1 VQELALITRPWPFPL
16 TEVSTPVHL
25 WHGARDRN
33 APIAYARSL
42 ARELPDA
49 TLHVSDSPG
58 HDVGLDRSGE
68 VMSVLAS
75 YVR

>member
-1 VQELALITRPWPFPL
+1 
-16 TEVSTPVHL
+16 
-25 WHGARDRN
+25 
-33 APIAYARSL
+33 
-42 ARELPDA
+42 
-49 TLHVSDSPG
+49 LHVSDSSW